1 MSRGFDVKVR
11 KPYPRNS
18 DIVEALKE
26 VLSEVILSPDELPQR
41 VRARLEE
48 KGFYAGLVSNKRVWS
63 LYEKLVREGRLPD
76 SLGVVQGLEEL
87 SSLGGET

>member
-1 MSRGFDVKVR
+1 MKGR

-48 KGFYAGLVSNKRVWS
+48 KGFYAGLVSDKRVWS

>member
-48 KGFYAGLVSNKRVWS
+48 KGFYAGLVSDKRVWS

>member
-1 MSRGFDVKVR
+1 MKVR

-87 SSLGGET
+87 SSLGGKT

>member
-1 MSRGFDVKVR
+1 MKVR

>member
-1 MSRGFDVKVR
+1 MKGR

-18 DIVEALKE
+18 DIVGALKE

-48 KGFYAGLVSNKRVWS
+48 KGFYADLVSNKRVWS

-87 SSLGGET
+87 SDLGSEV

>member
-1 MSRGFDVKVR
+1 MKGR

-87 SSLGGET
+87 SGLGGET

>member
-48 KGFYAGLVSNKRVWS
+48 KGFYAGLVSDKRVWS

-87 SSLGGET
+87 GSMGSEV

>member
-1 MSRGFDVKVR
+1 
-11 KPYPRNS
+11 RNS